1 MGVMHLENAA
11 VSGIIGFQAW
21 PVSQKA
27 VKWDCSKKKSLACA
41 FYTFSVVAVLGGQLL
56 DGTTIHLMDILS

>member
-27 VKWDCSKKKSLACA
+27 VKWDCSKKNLLP
-41 FYTFSVVAVLGGQLL
+41 VLFIHFLLLLYLVGSFWTAQLY
-56 DGTTIHLMDILS
+56 I